1 MKTDSQLQKD
11 VIDELRWD
19 PSITEKEIGV
29 AAKGGVVT
37 LTGSVPSYAEKHSV
51 DRVVERI
58 AGVKAF
64 ANELKVGLP
73 NIAVRSDTDI
83 AHTAVDAL
91 EWDVNVPHDRIKV
104 RVADGWILLEGEVEW
119 AYQRE
124 AAMRAVRNLTGVRGV
139 SNLLQ
144 IVPAKVSAYDVT
156 QKIREALRRRAEQDA
171 TRISVLAANN
181 VVTLKGFVPT
191 FGERRAAEAAA
202 WSAPGVKEVHDELVV
217 TY

>member
-29 AAKGGVVT
+29 AVKDSVVT
-37 LTGSVPSYAEKHSV
+37 LTGSVPSYAEKYNV

-73 NIAVRSDTDI
+73 SLSMRSDTDI
-83 AHTAVDAL
+83 AHKAVDAL
-91 EWDVNVPHDRIKV
+91 EWDVNVPNDKIKV
-104 RVADGWILLEGEVEW
+104 RVSDGWILLEGEVQW
-119 AYQRE
+119 AYQKE

-144 IVPAKVSAYDVT
+144 VVPATVSTYDVT
-156 QKIREALRRRAEQDA
+156 QKIRDALRRRAEQDA
-171 TRISVLAANN
+171 SRISVSTANN

-191 FGERRAAEAAA
+191 FSERRAAEAAA
-202 WSAPGVKEVHDELVV
+202 WSAPGVREVHDELVV